1 MGPIFSFNI
10 SRGTVGNLL
19 LTAAWLSITGD
30 VPVGVDG
37 RVLSG
42 SLVGDCSVWVEVA
55 RYGDCSLIVRKNYL
69 NVNDGFYGDAGR
81 QVCSFSS
88 LSDNVYL
95 ADDCLVRSNV
105 NAWFNGVA
113 FGEVD
118 SLPLGARLR
127 GFTMRSDAVEVVGS
141 CGVEVSLF
149 DGFSKPSVL
158 AGVGDDVAF
167 VLSFG
172 EAASFM
178 SGSFFDRNV
187 GFRSSSFVTAANY
200 AKFSVPFVGGCGV
213 WLRSPG
219 DLGSVVGCLGSGGRV
234 FQSSTGGSGF
244 VYPAVW
250 VHSSIFEMT

>member
-1 MGPIFSFNI
+1 
-10 SRGTVGNLL
+10 
-19 LTAAWLSITGD
+19 
-30 VPVGVDG
+30 
-37 RVLSG
+37 
-42 SLVGDCSVWVEVA
+42 
-55 RYGDCSLIVRKNYL
+55 
-69 NVNDGFYGDAGR
+69 GDAGR

-88 LSDNVYL
+88 LFVNDYF
-95 ADDCLVRSNV
+95 ADDCLVRGCV

-113 FGEVD
+113 SGGAD
-118 SLPLGARLR
+118 SLPVGARLR
-127 GFTMRSDAVEVVGS
+127 GFTMRSDAVGVVGS

-149 DGFSKPSVL
+149 DGFSRPSVL

-178 SGSFFDRNV
+178 SGSFFDRNA

-200 AKFSVPFVGGCGV
+200 AKLSVPFVGGCGM

-219 DLGSVVGCLGSGGRV
+219 DLGSVVGCLDSGGRV

-250 VHSSIFEMT
+250 VHSSIFEMA